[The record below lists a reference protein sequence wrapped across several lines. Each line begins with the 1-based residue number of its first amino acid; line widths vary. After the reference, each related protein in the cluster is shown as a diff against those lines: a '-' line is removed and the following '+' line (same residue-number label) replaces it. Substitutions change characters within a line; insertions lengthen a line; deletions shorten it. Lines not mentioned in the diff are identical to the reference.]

1 MEKVFRVTK
10 YASKIAQVSPK
21 PIIKGIGILGEIG
34 SDIALSCISQRESS
48 RLKSST
54 SAIAEKISEKM
65 GQRLEAG
72 DTPNDLSMVNYREP
86 FINELLIHTLTKC
99 RDEPEA
105 KKNHFTE
112 NVFVNVLFD
121 NSKFLYDHQWG
132 HSAIKD
138 IERFTY
144 NQILLFNLVCSSPVI
159 ISVNEETY
167 EDYISIFQ
175 SPFGVEYD
183 RNNFYQS
190 NQQLILNDFHTLYDM
205 QYLMEWG
212 RIADLHIQN
221 GNLSND
227 RYPFFC
233 GVIPSVV
240 KGLRIK
246 ELFFSDT
253 NIPEY
258 LKQDTSKLDNII
270 CVKEKLDYYIKKYL

>member
-1 MEKVFRVTK
+1 MENVFKVTK
-10 YASKIAQVSPK
+10 YISKIAQVSPE
-21 PIIKGIGILGEIG
+21 PIIKGIGIVGEIG
-34 SDIALSCISQRESS
+34 SDIVLSHISQREKN
-48 RLKSST
+48 RLEHST
-54 SAIAEKISEKM
+54 RAIAKKI

-72 DTPNDLSMVNYREP
+72 DIPNDLSMVNYREP
-86 FINELLIHTLTKC
+86 IINELLMHTLTKC
-99 RDEPEA
+99 RDEPEE

-121 NSKFLYDHQWG
+121 NGKFLYDHQWG

-144 NQILLFNLVCSSPVI
+144 NQILLFHLVCSSATLI
-159 ISVNEETY
+159 TSVNEETY

-183 RNNFYQS
+183 RNNFYES

-221 GNLSND
+221 GNPSND

-246 ELFFSDT
+246 ELFFSHT

-270 CVKEKLDYYIKKYL
+270 CVKEKLDYYIEKYR

>member
-1 MEKVFRVTK
+1 MEKVFK
-10 YASKIAQVSPK
+10 LAKIVGELAQLSGDFAITGAGFLTQKV
-21 PIIKGIGILGEIG
+21 
-34 SDIALSCISQRESS
+34 SDIALSHINQREKN
-48 RLKSST
+48 RLDHST
-54 SAIAEKISEKM
+54 CAIAKKI
-65 GQRLEAG
+65 GQKLLESG
-72 DTPNDLSMVNYREP
+72 ETPNDLSMVNYREP
-86 FINELLIHTLTKC
+86 IINELLMHTLTKC
-99 RDEPEA
+99 RDEPEE

-121 NSKFLYDHQWG
+121 NGKFLYDHQWG

-221 GNLSND
+221 GNPSND

-246 ELFFSDT
+246 ELFFSHT

-270 CVKEKLDYYIKKYL
+270 CVKEKLDYYIEKYR

>member
-1 MEKVFRVTK
+1 MENVFKVTK
-10 YASKIAQVSPK
+10 YASKIAQVSPE
-21 PIIKGIGILGEIG
+21 PIIKGFGILGEIG
-34 SDIALSCISQRESS
+34 SDIALSHISERETNRLESS
-48 RLKSST
+48 T
-54 SAIAEKISEKM
+54 YAIAEKI
-65 GQRLEAG
+65 GQKLEAG
-72 DTPNDLSMVNYREP
+72 DIPNDLSMVDYREP
-86 FINELLIHTLTKC
+86 IINELLVHTLTKC
-99 RDEPEA
+99 RDEPEE

-121 NSKFLYDHQWG
+121 NGKFLYDHQWG

-144 NQILLFNLVCSSPVI
+144 NQILLFNLVCVSGTV
-159 ISVNEETY
+159 ISVNEESY

-183 RNNFYQS
+183 RNNFYES

-221 GNLSND
+221 GNLSNN

-246 ELFFSDT
+246 ELFFSHT

-258 LKQDTSKLDNII
+258 LIQDTSKLDNII
-270 CVKEKLDYYIKKYL
+270 CVKEKLDYYIKKYR

>member
-1 MEKVFRVTK
+1 MENVFKVTK
-10 YASKIAQVSPK
+10 YISKIAQVSPE
-21 PIIKGIGILGEIG
+21 PIIKGIGIVGEIG
-34 SDIALSCISQRESS
+34 SDIVLSHISQREKN
-48 RLKSST
+48 RLEHST
-54 SAIAEKISEKM
+54 RAIAKKI

-72 DTPNDLSMVNYREP
+72 DIPNDLSMVNYREP
-86 FINELLIHTLTKC
+86 IINELLMHTLTKC
-99 RDEPEA
+99 RDEPEE

-121 NSKFLYDHQWG
+121 NGKFLYDHQWG

-221 GNLSND
+221 GNPSND

-233 GVIPSVV
+233 GVMPSVV

-246 ELFFSDT
+246 ELFFSHT

-270 CVKEKLDYYIKKYL
+270 GVKEKLDYYIEKYR

>member
-1 MEKVFRVTK
+1 MENVFKVTK
-10 YASKIAQVSPK
+10 YISKIAQVSPE
-21 PIIKGIGILGEIG
+21 PIIKGIGIVGEIG
-34 SDIALSCISQRESS
+34 SDIVLSHISQREKN
-48 RLKSST
+48 RLEHST
-54 SAIAEKISEKM
+54 RAIAKKI

-72 DTPNDLSMVNYREP
+72 DIPNDLRMVNYQEP
-86 FINELLIHTLTKC
+86 IINELLMHTLTKC
-99 RDEPEA
+99 RDEPEE

-121 NSKFLYDHQWG
+121 NGKFLYDHQWG

-159 ISVNEETY
+159 TSVNEETY

-205 QYLMEWG
+205 QYLMEW
-212 RIADLHIQN
+212 RHIADLHIQN
-221 GNLSND
+221 GNPSND

-240 KGLRIK
+240 KGLRIQ
-246 ELFFSDT
+246 ELFFSRA

-270 CVKEKLDYYIKKYL
+270 CVKEKLDYYNEKYL